1 MRLARERLGQ
11 LLGQSIRFGLTFGE
25 FQLIEAVFWD
35 FGGVFTGSPFY
46 LDDYARSLSTTN
58 DRLLEHVF
66 GRYEA
71 NGDHPWHRLERGEG
85 TLAEALEAADESCRA
100 DGIEEFTFE
109 GFFKAMS
116 GTTSEER
123 RDQAVAKVRELNEA
137 GIRQAIITNNAKE
150 FGDMW
155 RQLIPVDELFEAVI
169 DSSAVGMRKPDPRIY
184 QLALERMD
192 VSRPESSA
200 FLDDFEPNVTA
211 ARDLGMH
218 GVLVGDDIVPALA
231 ELDQILADLTA

>member
-1 MRLARERLGQ
+1 M
-11 LLGQSIRFGLTFGE
+11 
-25 FQLIEAVFWD
+25 IEAVFWD
-35 FGGVFTGSPFY
+35 FGGVFTNSPFY
-46 LDDYARSLSTTN
+46 LDDYARSLDTTN
-58 DRLLEHVF
+58 ERLLEHVF

-85 TLAEALEAADESCRA
+85 TLTEALEAAEESCRA
-100 DGIEEFTFE
+100 DGIEGFTFE

-116 GTTSEER
+116 GTTSDER
-123 RDQAVAKVRELNEA
+123 REMAVAKVRELNNA

-200 FLDDFEPNVTA
+200 FLDDFEPNVVA
-211 ARDLGMH
+211 ARDVGMH
-218 GVLVGDDIVPALA
+218 GVLVGEDIASALA
-231 ELDQILADLTA
+231 ELNRILAEYTV

>member
-1 MRLARERLGQ
+1 M
-11 LLGQSIRFGLTFGE
+11 IK
-25 FQLIEAVFWD
+25 AVFWD

-46 LDDYARSLSTTN
+46 LDDYARSLGTTN
-58 DRLLEHVF
+58 ERLLEHVF

-85 TLAEALEAADESCRA
+85 TLAEALEAADASCRA
-100 DGIEEFTFE
+100 DGIEGFASE

-116 GTTSEER
+116 GTSSDER
-123 RDQAVAKVRELNEA
+123 RDKAVAKVRELNEA

-155 RQLIPVDELFEAVI
+155 RSLIPVDELFEAVV

-184 QLALERMD
+184 QLALQQLE
-192 VSRPESSA
+192 VARPETSA
-200 FLDDFEPNVTA
+200 FLDDFEPNVIA
-211 ARDLGMH
+211 ARELGMR
-218 GVLVGDDIVPALA
+218 GILVEDDISPALA
-231 ELDQILADLTA
+231 ELDRIIASE

>member
-1 MRLARERLGQ
+1 M
-11 LLGQSIRFGLTFGE
+11 IK
-25 FQLIEAVFWD
+25 AVFWD

-46 LDDYARSLSTTN
+46 LDDYARSLGTTN
-58 DRLLEHVF
+58 ERLLEHVF

-85 TLAEALEAADESCRA
+85 TLAEALEAADASCRA
-100 DGIEEFTFE
+100 DGIEGFTSE

-116 GTTSEER
+116 GTSSDER
-123 RDQAVAKVRELNEA
+123 RDKAVAKVRELNEA

-155 RQLIPVDELFEAVI
+155 RSLIPVDELFEAVV

-184 QLALERMD
+184 QLALQQLE
-192 VSRPESSA
+192 VARPETSA
-200 FLDDFEPNVTA
+200 FLDDFEPNVIA
-211 ARDLGMH
+211 ARELGMR
-218 GVLVGDDIVPALA
+218 GILVEDDISPALV
-231 ELDQILADLTA
+231 ELGRIIASE

>member
-1 MRLARERLGQ
+1 M
-11 LLGQSIRFGLTFGE
+11 
-25 FQLIEAVFWD
+25 IEAVFWD

-46 LDDYARSLSTTN
+46 HLENYARSLGTTN

-85 TLAEALEAADESCRA
+85 TLADALEAAAEACRA
-100 DGIEEFTFE
+100 DGIEGFNSE

-116 GTTSEER
+116 GTNSDER
-123 RDQAVAKVRELNEA
+123 RELAVSKVRELNEA
-137 GIRQAIITNNAKE
+137 GIQQAIITNNAKE

-184 QLALERMD
+184 QLALEQLEI
-192 VSRPESSA
+192 SRPEMSA
-200 FLDDFEPNVTA
+200 FLDDFEPNVAA
-211 ARDLGMH
+211 ARGLGMH
-218 GVLVGDDIVPALA
+218 GVLVGEDIAPALS
-231 ELDQILADLTA
+231 ELDHILAVS

>member
-1 MRLARERLGQ
+1 M
-11 LLGQSIRFGLTFGE
+11 
-25 FQLIEAVFWD
+25 IEAVFWD
-35 FGGVFTGSPFY
+35 FGGVFTGSPFHH
-46 LDDYARSLSTTN
+46 LDNYARSLGTTN

-85 TLAEALEAADESCRA
+85 TLAEALEAAAESFRA
-100 DGIEEFTFE
+100 DGIEGFDSE

-116 GTTSEER
+116 STSSDER
-123 RDQAVAKVRELNEA
+123 REMAVAKVRELNDA

-155 RQLIPVDELFEAVI
+155 RQLIPVDELFEAVV

-184 QLALERMD
+184 ELALERMD
-192 VSRPESSA
+192 VSRPEMSA
-200 FLDDFEPNVTA
+200 FLDDFEPNVAA
-211 ARDLGMH
+211 ARELGMH
-218 GVLVGDDIVPALA
+218 GVLVGDDIAPALA
-231 ELDQILADLTA
+231 DLDRILAQLTA

>member
-1 MRLARERLGQ
+1 M
-11 LLGQSIRFGLTFGE
+11 
-25 FQLIEAVFWD
+25 IEAVFWD
-35 FGGVFTGSPFY
+35 FGGVFTGSPFH
-46 LDDYARSLSTTN
+46 LDDYARSLGTTN
-58 DRLLEHVF
+58 ERLLEHVF

-85 TLAEALEAADESCRA
+85 TLAEALEAADEACRA
-100 DGIEEFTFE
+100 DGIEGFSSE

-116 GTTSEER
+116 STSSDER
-123 RDQAVAKVRELNEA
+123 REMAVAKVRELNEA

-155 RQLIPVDELFEAVI
+155 RSLIPVDELFEAVI

-184 QLALERMD
+184 RLALQQLEI
-192 VSRPESSA
+192 SQPETSA
-200 FLDDFEPNVTA
+200 FLDDFEPNVAA
-211 ARDLGMH
+211 ARELGMH

-231 ELDQILADLTA
+231 ELDRILAEFTA

>member
-1 MRLARERLGQ
+1 M
-11 LLGQSIRFGLTFGE
+11 
-25 FQLIEAVFWD
+25 IEAVFWD

-137 GIRQAIITNNAKE
+137 GIRQAIITNNAGE
-150 FGDMW
+150 TD
-155 RQLIPVDELFEAVI
+155 
-169 DSSAVGMRKPDPRIY
+169 DSQFSEGIATHVGYEDVAPMLTNVRYEGNPDPRPM
-184 QLALERMD
+184 LGSPALEAGAG
-192 VSRPESSA
+192 SSPPSDGALDTSADFVGA
-200 FLDDFEPNVTA
+200 FGTVNWLEEWTFF
-211 ARDLGMH
+211 
-218 GVLVGDDIVPALA
+218 GD
-231 ELDQILADLTA
+231 EADYEIETTTTTTTTTGQ

>member
-1 MRLARERLGQ
+1 M
-11 LLGQSIRFGLTFGE
+11 
-25 FQLIEAVFWD
+25 IEAVFWD

-46 LDDYARSLSTTN
+46 HLDNYARSLGTTN

-85 TLAEALEAADESCRA
+85 TLDDALEAAAESCRA
-100 DGIEEFTFE
+100 DGIEGFTFE
-109 GFFKAMS
+109 GFFKAMTS
-116 GTTSEER
+116 TTSEER
-123 RDQAVAKVRELNEA
+123 RDKVVAKVRELNQA

-155 RQLIPVDELFEAVI
+155 RKLIPVDELFEAVI

-184 QLALERMD
+184 QLALEQLK
-192 VSRPESSA
+192 VTRPETSA
-200 FLDDFEPNVTA
+200 FLDDFEPNVAA
-211 ARDLGMH
+211 ARQLGMH
-218 GVLVGDDIVPALA
+218 GILVEHDISGALA
-231 ELDQILADLTA
+231 ELGMVIASG

>member
-1 MRLARERLGQ
+1 M
-11 LLGQSIRFGLTFGE
+11 
-25 FQLIEAVFWD
+25 IEAVFWD

-46 LDDYARSLSTTN
+46 LDDYARSLGTTN
-58 DRLLEHVF
+58 ERLLEHVF

-85 TLAEALEAADESCRA
+85 TLAEALDAADESCRA
-100 DGIEEFTFE
+100 DGIEGFTFE

-116 GTTSEER
+116 GTTSDER
-123 RDQAVAKVRELNEA
+123 REMAVAKVRELNEA

-169 DSSAVGMRKPDPRIY
+169 DSSAVGLRKPDPRIY
-184 QLALERMD
+184 QLALQKLE
-192 VSRPESSA
+192 VSRPETTA
-200 FLDDFEPNVTA
+200 FLDDFEPNVVA

-218 GVLVGDDIVPALA
+218 GVLVGDDIAPALA
-231 ELDQILADLTA
+231 ELDRILAETTA

>member
-1 MRLARERLGQ
+1 M
-11 LLGQSIRFGLTFGE
+11 
-25 FQLIEAVFWD
+25 IEAVFWD

>member
-1 MRLARERLGQ
+1 M
-11 LLGQSIRFGLTFGE
+11 
-25 FQLIEAVFWD
+25 IEAVFWD

-46 LDDYARSLSTTN
+46 LDDYARSLGTTN
-58 DRLLEHVF
+58 ERLLEHVF

-85 TLAEALEAADESCRA
+85 TLAEALEAADASCRA
-100 DGIEEFTFE
+100 DGIEGFTSE

-116 GTTSEER
+116 STSSDER
-123 RDQAVAKVRELNEA
+123 RDKAVAKVRELNEA

-155 RQLIPVDELFEAVI
+155 RSLIPVDELFEAVV

-184 QLALERMD
+184 QLALQQLE
-192 VSRPESSA
+192 VARPETSA
-200 FLDDFEPNVTA
+200 FLDDFEPNVIA
-211 ARDLGMH
+211 ARELGMR
-218 GVLVGDDIVPALA
+218 GILVEDDISPALA
-231 ELDQILADLTA
+231 ELDRIIASE

>member
-1 MRLARERLGQ
+1 M
-11 LLGQSIRFGLTFGE
+11 IK
-25 FQLIEAVFWD
+25 AVFWD

-46 LDDYARSLSTTN
+46 LDDYARSLGTTN
-58 DRLLEHVF
+58 ERLLEHVF

-85 TLAEALEAADESCRA
+85 TLAKALEAADASCRA
-100 DGIEEFTFE
+100 DGIDGFTSE

-116 GTTSEER
+116 STSSDER
-123 RDQAVAKVRELNEA
+123 RDKAVAKVRELNEA

-155 RQLIPVDELFEAVI
+155 RSLIPVDELFEAVV

-184 QLALERMD
+184 QFALQQLE
-192 VSRPESSA
+192 VARPETGA
-200 FLDDFEPNVTA
+200 FLDDFEPNVIA
-211 ARDLGMH
+211 ARELGMR
-218 GVLVGDDIVPALA
+218 GILVEDDISPALA
-231 ELDQILADLTA
+231 ELDRIIASE

>member
-1 MRLARERLGQ
+1 M
-11 LLGQSIRFGLTFGE
+11 
-25 FQLIEAVFWD
+25 IEAVFWD
-35 FGGVFTGSPFY
+35 FGGVFTGSPFHH
-46 LDDYARSLSTTN
+46 LDNYARSLGTTN

-85 TLAEALEAADESCRA
+85 TLAEALEAAAESFRA
-100 DGIEEFTFE
+100 DGIEGFDSE

-116 GTTSEER
+116 STSSDER
-123 RDQAVAKVRELNEA
+123 REMAVAKVRELNEA

-155 RQLIPVDELFEAVI
+155 RQLIPVDELFEAVV

-184 QLALERMD
+184 ELALERMD
-192 VSRPESSA
+192 VSRPEMSA
-200 FLDDFEPNVTA
+200 FLDDFEPNVAA
-211 ARDLGMH
+211 ARELGMH
-218 GVLVGDDIVPALA
+218 GVLVGDDIAPALA
-231 ELDQILADLTA
+231 ELDRILAQLSA

>member
-1 MRLARERLGQ
+1 M
-11 LLGQSIRFGLTFGE
+11 
-25 FQLIEAVFWD
+25 IEAVFWD

-46 LDDYARSLSTTN
+46 LDDYARSLGTTN
-58 DRLLEHVF
+58 ERLLEHVF

-71 NGDHPWHRLERGEG
+71 DGDHPWHRLERGEG
-85 TLAEALEAADESCRA
+85 TLADALEAAAESCRA
-100 DGIEEFTFE
+100 DGIEGFTSE
-109 GFFKAMS
+109 GFFNAMS
-116 GTTSEER
+116 STSSEER
-123 RDQAVAKVRELNEA
+123 RDKAVAKVRELNEA
-137 GIRQAIITNNAKE
+137 SVRQAIITNNAKE

-155 RQLIPVDELFEAVI
+155 RSLIPVDELFEAVI

-200 FLDDFEPNVTA
+200 FLDDFEPNVAA

-218 GVLVGDDIVPALA
+218 GVLVGDDIAPALA
-231 ELDQILADLTA
+231 ELDRILAEFTA